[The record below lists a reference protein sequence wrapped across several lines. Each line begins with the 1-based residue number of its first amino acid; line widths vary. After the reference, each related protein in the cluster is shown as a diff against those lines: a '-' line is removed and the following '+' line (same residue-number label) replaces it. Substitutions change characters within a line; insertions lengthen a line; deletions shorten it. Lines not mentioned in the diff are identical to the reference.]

1 MKKFE
6 APQIEIKEFKTTQI
20 ITTSEWVEFPG
31 DDNDVAWGE

>member
-20 ITTSEWVEFPG
+20 ITTSLGIPG
-31 DDNDVAWGE
+31 DDNDVVWGE